1 MAEFFSMGGYA
12 FYVWS
17 SYGLAALTL
26 GGLTWFSFATAHA
39 RRKELEMIE
48 KMKPFR
54 CLNVFT
60 QKLVQARG

>member
-17 SYGLAALTL
+17 SYGLAAVTL
-26 GGLTWFSFATAHA
+26 GGLTWFSFATARA

-48 KMKPFR
+48 KMK
-54 CLNVFT
+54 
-60 QKLVQARG
+60 KD